1 MSKEKQ
7 IAIALKSRLSTV
19 VYSGSP
25 VKFYD
30 MVRDDA
36 EQVQIFISAMVCEDM
51 STKSTELHQVTLML
65 GVREIF
71 DGVITGKE
79 TINDIGDQVETL
91 LASDLAISGWFTVEQ
106 HLKRTQFTEI
116 SDRDRNE
123 IIKTYIY
130 NLIIQKDG

>member
-51 STKSTELHQVTLML
+51 STKSTELHQVTLLL

-91 LASDLAISGWFTVEQ
+91 LASDLLSLVGLLLSSI
-106 HLKRTQFTEI
+106 
-116 SDRDRNE
+116 
-123 IIKTYIY
+123 
-130 NLIIQKDG
+130 

>member
-1 MSKEKQ
+1 
-7 IAIALKSRLSTV
+7 
-19 VYSGSP
+19 
-25 VKFYD
+25 